1 MTPEQQ
7 RRVANVA
14 ANLFLPL
21 EKRLGF
27 FKPEDGADKGE
38 VLAWWAE
45 LLGDY
50 SPDDLLWFAE
60 YWLRTDEWGKFPR
73 TPALVQKIMRQNDR
87 RPTPFALPAPPD
99 EWEHE
104 RAEFLAWHA
113 ENTKKHFPHREWWYR
128 RALEWTVDEMVQA
141 HAKQHVLSLDMAP
154 LAMWREGILPKQAEA
169 SVGERYADFLARCEE
184 WEASRS
190 EITRSIARLWRS
202 NWQNE
207 KQAWEAVYAAAH
219 PERALPEKHTG

>member
-27 FKPEDGADKGE
+27 FKPEDGADKAE

-50 SPDDLLWFAE
+50 APADLLWFAE

-73 TPALVQKIMRQNDR
+73 SPALVQKIMRQNER
-87 RPTPFALPAPPD
+87 APVSYALPAPPD
-99 EWEHE
+99 EWEIE
-104 RAEFLAWHA
+104 RVEFRAWHA
-113 ENTKKHFPHREWWYR
+113 ENVKKHHASREWWHR
-128 RALEWTVDEMVQA
+128 RALEWTVDEMIQA
-141 HAKQHVLSLDMAP
+141 HATATGLTVEMAA
-154 LAMWREGILPKQAEA
+154 LALWRAGDLPEKAEA
-169 SVGERYADFLARCEE
+169 DLPGKYAEFVARCEE
-184 WEASRS
+184 WESSRS
-190 EITRSIARLWRS
+190 EITRGIARLWRS
-202 NWQNE
+202 HWADEKRAWQS
-207 KQAWEAVYAAAH
+207 VYDAAH